1 MEFDK
6 MTTEELETRKAE
18 IATECEAEG
27 ADLNALTE
35 EIRGI
40 NAELEK
46 RKTAAAQ
53 KAEIRAAVASGK
65 GTVVETMKEEKG
77 KETMTL
83 EEVRSSKAYIDA
95 YANYIKTE
103 KDEECRALLTEYG
116 FEVVEGASGPLP
128 VPTIVESRIRTAWE
142 RSNLLNLVRKT
153 YVHGV
158 LRVGFEVS
166 ATAARVHSEGEAAP
180 AEEKLVLGI
189 VDLIPSSIKKW
200 IRISDEA
207 MDMGGEEFLD
217 YIYDEITAKI
227 FQTAE
232 AELLSAIVTSPR
244 SSSVEAPGV
253 PRTAISAANIIT
265 AVPTLLAALSDD
277 ATNPVIVMNRAT
289 FAMFRAA
296 QASANYAFDPFDGL
310 PVYFNSVLAAPDD
323 ASEDTKPWLIVGDFG
338 VGAQA
343 NFPSGEEIRLKFDDL
358 SEAES
363 DLVKIIGRMYVGLG
377 VVAPN
382 AFAVATTTGGSN

>member
-1 MEFDK
+1 MEFEK
-6 MTTEELETRKAE
+6 MTIEELETRKAA

-40 NAELEK
+40 NAELET
-46 RKTAAAQ
+46 RRTAAAQ

-103 KDEECRALLTEYG
+103 DDKECRALLTDQAN
-116 FEVVEGASGPLP
+116 VEGASGPLP

-142 RSNLLNLVRKT
+142 KSGILNLVRKT
-153 YVHGV
+153 YVRGIMK
-158 LRVGFEVS
+158 VGFEIS
-166 ATAARVHSEGEAAP
+166 ATEAAVHDEGTAAP
-180 AEEKLVLGI
+180 AEEKLVLGAAS
-189 VDLIPSSIKKW
+189 LLPKSIKKW

-207 MDMGGEEFLD
+207 LDMGGEEFLD

-227 FQTAE
+227 VKAAE
-232 AELLSAIVTSPR
+232 DTLVDAITNAEDVSTETSP
-244 SSSVEAPGV
+244 GV
-253 PRTAISAANIIT
+253 AQVQITAANILT
-265 AVPTLLAALSDD
+265 AVPTLLAELSDE
-277 ATNPVIVMNRAT
+277 ATNPVIVMNKAT
-289 FAMFRAA
+289 YAAFRSA
-296 QASANYAFDPFDGL
+296 QATANYAFDPFDGL
-310 PVYFNSVLAAPDD
+310 PVYFSSLLNKPDG
-323 ASEDTKPWLIVGDFG
+323 AGPWLIVGDFG

-343 NFPSGEEIRLKFDDL
+343 NFPNGEEVRLKFDDL

-363 DLVKIIGRMYVGLG
+363 DLVKIVGRMYVALG
-377 VVAPN
+377 VVAPYS
-382 AFAVATTTGGSN
+382 FAVATQDLLPDGN